1 MRQLTGLDAAFLAL
15 DSPTAYGHVGSVSI
29 LDPPEGG
36 EALTLERL
44 TELIESRLHLVPPF
58 RRRLVEVAFG
68 LDQPYWIEDP
78 DFDIEFHVRELALP
92 APGDDH
98 QLAVQAARLH
108 ARPLDRR
115 HPLWE
120 TYLIHGLHGG
130 RQAIYVKVHHAAIDG
145 VSGNDLLA
153 SLMDTSPEPREIDEP
168 DPWRPEAEPGAAQ
181 LLARSAVSLATNPV
195 RAARLSLDV
204 VKSLPAIIGSPARPW
219 LPLIDR
225 FLLRRNRG
233 VVLPAPPL
241 IAPATPFNKNI
252 GPHRRWAFTSVPL
265 AEVKAIKN
273 AAGVTVNDVVMA
285 LCAGALRTWLQKHD
299 ALPERPLVASVPV
312 SIRTE
317 EQKGAHGNRVSAV
330 ITSLPTHLP
339 DPAARLA
346 AVHEGMRVAKEQHN
360 ALPADLLTDIAE
372 FSMPALANQANR
384 LATRLRLVERVPPFN
399 LIISNV
405 PGPTV
410 ELYLAG
416 ARLDGVY
423 PLSAIADGQG
433 LNLTVL
439 GSNGKLNFGALADR
453 DLVPDVDLI
462 IDALKDEIATLSA
475 AFGAH

>member
-1 MRQLTGLDAAFLAL
+1 
-15 DSPTAYGHVGSVSI
+15 
-29 LDPPEGG
+29 
-36 EALTLERL
+36 
-44 TELIESRLHLVPPF
+44 
-58 RRRLVEVAFG
+58 LVEVPLG

-92 APGDDH
+92 APGDDR

-115 HPLWE
+115 RPLWE

-130 RQAIYVKVHHAAIDG
+130 QQAVYIKVHHAAIDG

-153 SLMDTSPEPREIDEP
+153 ALMDTSPQSEQAEEP
-168 DPWRPEAEPGAAQ
+168 DSWHPEAQPGTAR
-181 LLARSAVSLATNPV
+181 LLARSALSLATNPA
-195 RAARLSLDV
+195 RAARVSAGMV
-204 VKSLPAIIGSPARPW
+204 RSMPALAKSPARPW

-225 FLLRRNRG
+225 FVLRRNRG
-233 VVLPAPPL
+233 LILSAPPL

-252 GPHRRWAFTSVPL
+252 GPHRRWAFTSIPL

-285 LCAGALRTWLQKHD
+285 LCAGALRSWLLKHD
-299 ALPERPLVASVPV
+299 ALPEGPLVASVPV

-317 EQKGAHGNRVSAV
+317 EQKGTHGNRVSSV
-330 ITSLPTHLP
+330 IAPLPTHLA
-339 DPAARLA
+339 DPAARLE
-346 AVHEGMRVAKEQHN
+346 AVHEAMRAAKEQHN
-360 ALPADLLTDIAE
+360 ALPAELLTDIAQ

-384 LATRLRLVERVPPFN
+384 LASRLRLLERVPPFN

-410 ELYLAG
+410 DLYLCG

-462 IDALKDEIATLSA
+462 TDALKDELATLSDVT
-475 AFGAH
+475 GAG